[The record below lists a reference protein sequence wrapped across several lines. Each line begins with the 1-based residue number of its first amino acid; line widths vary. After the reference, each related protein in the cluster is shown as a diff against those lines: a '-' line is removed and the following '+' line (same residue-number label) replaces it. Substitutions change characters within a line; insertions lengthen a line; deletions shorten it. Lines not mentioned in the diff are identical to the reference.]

1 MHRSYSY
8 SWAPTPRRP
17 GAMAAASAASSTEV
31 DTLDMLECEWRLV
44 RRQLANREQT
54 ALQKLSMISTLC
66 LDHSEVRDA
75 LLSFGLADNDKHL
88 RHLAWDAIHDLTA
101 PGPAPVLRAMVSCKR
116 ASRCVKA
123 ATLGPVCQD
132 LLHDVLRDL
141 RDISAIRILLGM
153 EPHNRMDAP
162 AYGKHVE
169 AVLENPDDDA
179 AMAEIYMGYHSFM
192 AATCPKLRF
201 LSNTEVRRVLDKSRL
216 RPPKLPKALRPRAA
230 GTPPDPSG
238 GHDDDGAADDDGGGD
253 ATYVTVPDPIGW
265 GRQVD
270 APHVWAPPGLL
281 APWPWGPG
289 PPWLMQHP
297 GPA

>member
-1 MHRSYSY
+1 
-8 SWAPTPRRP
+8 
-17 GAMAAASAASSTEV
+17 
-31 DTLDMLECEWRLV
+31 
-44 RRQLANREQT
+44 
-54 ALQKLSMISTLC
+54 MISTLC

-75 LLSFGLADNDKHL
+75 LRSFGLADNDKHL

-153 EPHNRMDAP
+153 EPHNRTDAP

-169 AVLENPDDDA
+169 AVLENPDDDVL
-179 AMAEIYMGYHSFM
+179 AEIYMGYHSFM

-201 LSNTEVRRVLDKSRL
+201 LSNTQVRKVIDESR
-216 RPPKLPKALRPRAA
+216 RPMRRPRKALTRAD
-230 GTPPDPSG
+230 GTPPD
-238 GHDDDGAADDDGGGD
+238 HDDDGAADDDGGGD
-253 ATYVTVPDPIGW
+253 CVVPHPIGW
-265 GRQVD
+265 GRGRQVD
-270 APHVWAPPGLL
+270 APQVVWPTSGFLPP
-281 APWPWGPG
+281 WQWGPWT
-289 PPWLMQHP
+289 PWYMMQHP
-297 GPA
+297 GPGPA